1 MEKILFVDQLTI
13 EEKETKKHVL
23 SNVTFDVKNNSCLGI
38 FGPSGSGKTTLLTTI
53 MQICHPSLQT
63 TGEIRYVTNT
73 GIEQIIQTKDET
85 NKKIKLS
92 YDFSFIPQNAIE
104 AFDPIEKMGKQL
116 EETFIENQL
125 DKVQAKQR
133 ISTLLK
139 KMELPE
145 SILTK
150 YPLDKVQAKQRI
162 STLLKKMELPE
173 SILTKYPFQLSGGT
187 LQRCAIGLAIE
198 MRTKVI
204 IADEPTSSLDSLNK
218 KKIVDLFF
226 ELKKNNQTTILI
238 ATHDIEILDFLSDEV
253 LVMVDGKKV
262 EQKETNPLD
271 ENDQTYLGAI
281 RKKNRKISA
290 PFWRLKNEKMARS

>member
-13 EEKETKKHVL
+13 KEKETKKHVL

-73 GIEQIIQTKDET
+73 GVEQIIQTKDET

-116 EETFIENQL
+116 EETFTENQ
-125 DKVQAKQR
+125 
-133 ISTLLK
+133 
-139 KMELPE
+139 
-145 SILTK
+145 
-150 YPLDKVQAKQRI
+150 LDKVQAKQRI

-218 KKIVDLFF
+218 KKIVDLLF
-226 ELKKNNQTTILI
+226 ELKKIIKQ
-238 ATHDIEILDFLSDEV
+238 LS
-253 LVMVDGKKV
+253 
-262 EQKETNPLD
+262 
-271 ENDQTYLGAI
+271 
-281 RKKNRKISA
+281 
-290 PFWRLKNEKMARS
+290 